1 MVAASQRVTVPTE
14 HEEKEPRPEK
24 PAFRSAKES
33 NAMVD
38 RDKVLSVLHKR
49 FPGASRQQV
58 AWAANAIIGLDD
70 EWEVVAWNEPE
81 IEYSDSCGQRCYL
94 ANRILDGTE
103 FRIFQKRP
111 ADVRS

>member
-1 MVAASQRVTVPTE
+1 MV
-14 HEEKEPRPEK
+14 
-24 PAFRSAKES
+24 
-33 NAMVD
+33 N
-38 RDKVLSVLHKR
+38 RDKVLSVLDKR

-70 EWEVVAWNEPE
+70 DWEVVAWNEAE
-81 IEYSDSCGQRCYL
+81 IEGSDSCGERCDV
-94 ANRILDGTE
+94 ADRICDWTE

>member
-1 MVAASQRVTVPTE
+1 
-14 HEEKEPRPEK
+14 
-24 PAFRSAKES
+24 
-33 NAMVD
+33 MVD

-58 AWAANAIIGLDD
+58 AWAANAIVGLDD

-81 IEYSDSCGQRCYL
+81 IDGSDSVSCGQRCYL
-94 ANRILDGTE
+94 ADRRLDGPA
-103 FRIFQKRP
+103 FRMFQKRP